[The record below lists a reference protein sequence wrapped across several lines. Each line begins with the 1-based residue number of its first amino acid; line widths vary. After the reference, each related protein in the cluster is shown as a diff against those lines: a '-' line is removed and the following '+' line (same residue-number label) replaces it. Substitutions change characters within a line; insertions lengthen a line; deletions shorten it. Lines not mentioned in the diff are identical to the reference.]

1 MYTDSNLTVIGLQN
15 QSSPLIGGQSR
26 NLLSIG
32 SIFAQYWFT
41 GNFDICLLP
50 NIIFGLV
57 IERAKYI
64 ILSLVSF
71 YFS

>member
-15 QSSPLIGGQSR
+15 PTSSMIGGQSR

-41 GNFDICLLP
+41 GSFDICLLP
-50 NIIFGLV
+50 NIIFGL
-57 IERAKYI
+57 I
-64 ILSLVSF
+64 INGTLYNF
-71 YFS
+71 DTHADKIY